1 MTDRQEIR
9 AKSAELA
16 IRLLGVA
23 MGVGADGGT
32 KRSLMPNFIKTEE
45 AQAYFDSATNLAR
58 QFEAFISDSPGNT

>member
-1 MTDRQEIR
+1 MTDKQEIR

-23 MGVGADGGT
+23 MRSGTDGGI
-32 KRSLMPNFIKTEE
+32 KRSLMPGFMQTEK
-45 AQAYFDSATNLAR
+45 AQAYFDSVTNLAR